1 MPPITTP
8 THPSRA
14 THPSPVV
21 CTQAEPAQGDPDF
34 RWSHFLSDGTARP
47 VKATL
52 GTFPSVTDVPS
63 AMPLEFTSDSSPA
76 YGFTHDRP
84 APLQVP
90 AQYQTSCDGIDDYRA
105 CPVAAG
111 AAGSGRTTA
120 GWFCLQGACVE
131 AESDPDV
138 PEGYVLAFPAQD
150 DAAFQWLLARSGAAV
165 VAGRADPTL
174 LSVGLVLPPGDTAQV
189 MTAGIEPN

>member
-1 MPPITTP
+1 M
-8 THPSRA
+8 
-14 THPSPVV
+14 
-21 CTQAEPAQGDPDF
+21 
-34 RWSHFLSDGTARP
+34 
-47 VKATL
+47 
-52 GTFPSVTDVPS
+52 
-63 AMPLEFTSDSSPA
+63 
-76 YGFTHDRP
+76 
-84 APLQVP
+84 
-90 AQYQTSCDGIDDYRA
+90 
-105 CPVAAG
+105 AAG

-138 PEGYVLAFPAQD
+138 PEGYLLAFPAQD

-189 MTAGIEPN
+189 MTAGDRTSLVPRPSSLTPHAI